1 MFVPFRYGY
10 IPLMVKSCEQSN
22 QTFHYL
28 GCSMDFHGEDLKK
41 NINTYIGIFNDLT
54 LEFHYRVKSVK
65 IPQDGAPKIAQLP
78 YEWLNSMAFGR
89 YHELVN
95 GCFHGV
101 YKPTYNWGAPSCS
114 PYQPLIAIIS
124 SHHCPLVVTNSSR
137 RRTWP

>member
-1 MFVPFRYGY
+1 M
-10 IPLMVKSCEQSN
+10 
-22 QTFHYL
+22 
-28 GCSMDFHGEDLKK
+28 
-41 NINTYIGIFNDLT
+41 NTYIGIFNDLT

-89 YHELVN
+89 YNELVN